1 MLMGAGSQ
9 CYGTMEQHS
18 HKEPVGRKQLY
29 AQRHTC
35 AYRSRVYVCRY
46 THRMSMQ
53 NLCDMHLKDMHTHQ
67 TKNDAHTSRHTA
79 DAFVSTARSQKH
91 HSPPRAC

>member
-1 MLMGAGSQ
+1 MAQRTCSAKGLQQTIYKYLA
-9 CYGTMEQHS
+9 
-18 HKEPVGRKQLY
+18 VGRKQLY